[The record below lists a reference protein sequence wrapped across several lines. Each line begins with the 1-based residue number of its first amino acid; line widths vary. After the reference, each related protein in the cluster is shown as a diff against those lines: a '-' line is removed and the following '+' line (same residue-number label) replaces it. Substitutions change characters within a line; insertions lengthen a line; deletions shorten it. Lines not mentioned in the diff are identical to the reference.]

1 MSDQNKRGRPLK
13 RNGRKLIKFYAD
25 NDDAA
30 YLDAVKAA
38 RGLPSVAE
46 AGRLVLSDAH
56 AQRRFAET
64 DEEVDEL
71 VDIQRRLARIRR
83 RYQER
88 RRTP

>member
-56 AQRRFAET
+56 AQRRF
-64 DEEVDEL
+64 
-71 VDIQRRLARIRR
+71 LARQTTRPPTRLRR
-83 RYQER
+83 RVLHSQHEE
-88 RRTP
+88 

>member
-1 MSDQNKRGRPLK
+1 MNLTWT
-13 RNGRKLIKFYAD
+13 
-25 NDDAA
+25 
-30 YLDAVKAA
+30 KAA
-38 RGLPSVAE
+38 ARID
-46 AGRLVLSDAH
+46 RLEGALALLSQAMH
-56 AQRRFAET
+56 AINDLGAYAET